1 MHFELANNLQLDRMP
16 IQTSGIIFNISFN
29 GRGLSKINVNICK

>member
-1 MHFELANNLQLDRMP
+1 MNFELTNSLQIDRMP
-16 IQTSGIIFNISFN
+16 IHASGIIFNISFN